1 MLDIYTYSKRVV
13 ITAAI
18 VLLIAAA
25 FYMLGKHGHFFLLV
39 FAALLLAVFFC
50 SIADWFERVL
60 KTAWGL
66 SVFFAVLL
74 VFGFLVASFYFLAP
88 TVSQQIQEMRDTVP
102 QSMTRVQEWLSTFG
116 LGQTVLQSVPED
128 VSKVLPEKQS
138 LLTNISQVF
147 SVTLSILADF
157 LIVIVTAIFFAV
169 NPKIYTVGF
178 TKLFAVR
185 HRSRI
190 MEVLGKCYDTLKKW
204 LLAMLLAMA
213 IIGVSSAIA
222 FNLLGMPM
230 AFALAFISFLF
241 AFVPNIGP
249 WIAAVPIGLV
259 GLTAGPQVAMYA
271 LLIYGVIQ
279 FIESY
284 AITPLIFQKT
294 VDLPPA
300 LLLFFQV
307 ILGILEGGMGL
318 FLAAPLLAVLMV
330 VINELYIKD
339 LIEKKP
345 LNASEE
351 SVG

>member
-18 VLLIAAA
+18 VLLVGAA
-25 FYMLGKHGHFFLLV
+25 FYMLGTHGHFFLLV
-39 FAALLLAVFFC
+39 FAAILLATLFC
-50 SIADWFERVL
+50 SIADWLVRVL
-60 KTAWGL
+60 RSGWGL
-66 SVFFAVLL
+66 SVLLAVVL

-88 TVSQQIQEMRDTVP
+88 TVSRQIQEMRDTAP
-102 QSMTRVQEWLSTFG
+102 EAIARVQDWLATFG
-116 LGQTVLQSVPED
+116 LGQTVLQSVPDD
-128 VSKVLPEKQS
+128 VSNVLPEKKS
-138 LLTNISQVF
+138 LLSNISQIF

-157 LIVIVTAIFFAV
+157 LIVIVTAIFFAIS
-169 NPKIYTVGF
+169 PKVYTVGF

-185 HRSRI
+185 YRSRI
-190 MEVLGKCYDTLKKW
+190 MEVLGKCYDTLQKW

-213 IIGVSSAIA
+213 IIGISTAIA
-222 FNLLGMPM
+222 FNLFGMPM
-230 AFALAFISFLF
+230 AFISFLF

-259 GLTAGPQVAMYA
+259 GLTAGPQVVMYA
-271 LLIYGVIQ
+271 LLIYGGIQ

-307 ILGILEGGMGL
+307 ILGILEGGLGL

-345 LNASEE
+345 LDASEE
-351 SVG
+351 KVS